1 MGRPF
6 LCVYDLTWIAL
17 GVGKHQCFSLY
28 LRLVNAPAMVSSMP
42 LNAMPRAA
50 IQFTPVCGS
59 AVASCTGGQLRG
71 WPEPISLVRGGVLHG
86 RQLGGLRGHDFVRGL
101 ILHMAFP
108 AWVTGGT
115 MTVSSPFT
123 VTVRVS
129 MEV

>member
-1 MGRPF
+1 MRLRLDVDHVGRE
-6 LCVYDLTWIAL
+6 
-17 GVGKHQCFSLY
+17 KHQCFSLY
-28 LRLVNAPAMVSSMP
+28 LRLANAPAMVSSMP

-59 AVASCTGGQLRG
+59 ASCTAGRTGASGVASYTGGSSG
-71 WPEPISLVRGGVLHG
+71 VSGVMTTSSGVSSSTGVSGG
-86 RQLGGLRGHDFVRGL
+86 
-101 ILHMAFP
+101 
-108 AWVTGGT
+108 VTGGT